1 MASQLNELI
10 RPIGR
15 VLNNTKMLDPIVV
28 GKLLYALINRGV
40 TNLLD
45 ILNRYIFPLVPVV
58 RIQAA

>member
-1 MASQLNELI
+1 
-10 RPIGR
+10 
-15 VLNNTKMLDPIVV
+15 MLDPIVV